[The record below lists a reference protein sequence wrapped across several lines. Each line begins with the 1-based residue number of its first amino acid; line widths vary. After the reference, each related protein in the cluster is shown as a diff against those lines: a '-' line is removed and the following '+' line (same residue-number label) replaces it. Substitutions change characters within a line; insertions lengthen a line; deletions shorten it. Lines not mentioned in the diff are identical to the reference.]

1 MIKLTDVLKA
11 SNGQLYGE
19 SVNEMFTDFCFNA
32 QKATDGELYI
42 AVVNHSMD
50 IAEAIQRGVS
60 GVICTSPPSVDTRAV
75 TVIVAQDP
83 MRAVVR
89 MSQAM
94 ASTAGI
100 HDPTPSMV
108 QVDTE
113 ALAHNVQLIRQHID
127 DGVALMAVVKAN
139 GYGHGAVTVA
149 RTALRHG
156 ASFLAVA
163 NLAEA
168 MVLRDAGIH
177 APILVLSYVPP
188 AVIGLAIQHDIHIA
202 LFDLGLARQYAQ
214 VAHDMG
220 RTLRVHVKLDTGMGR
235 LGLLPNQVEGVF
247 QQLVTLSH
255 LEIEGL
261 MTHFSMADTDPD
273 FTAKQLV
280 IFKECLA
287 SVRAMGVDVR
297 YVHTSNSP
305 ATIGVKD
312 DVFNLVR
319 PGLLLYGLQPSQ
331 SRRLDGLQPVM
342 SWKTVV
348 AQVKT
353 LPSQSTIGYG
363 NTYRTQGEEVIA
375 VIPVGY
381 ADGLRRAPKTWREVL
396 IRGQRA
402 PIVGRVSM
410 EKTTVNVTHIEG
422 VSVGDEVVLLGQQGD
437 DAITA
442 DDVAGWWGTINYEVV
457 TSILPRV
464 PRV

>member
-1 MIKLTDVLKA
+1 MIKLTDVLNA
-11 SNGQLYGE
+11 SSGQLYGE
-19 SVNEMFTDFCFNA
+19 SVSEMFTDFCFNA
-32 QKATDGELYI
+32 QEATTGELYV
-42 AVVNHSMD
+42 AVTNHPTD
-50 IAEAIQRGVS
+50 IAEAIERGVS

-75 TVIVAQDP
+75 TVIVAHDP
-83 MRAVVR
+83 IRVVVH
-89 MSQAM
+89 MLQAT
-94 ASTAGI
+94 ASTAGT
-100 HDPTPSMV
+100 HDPTPSKV
-108 QVDTE
+108 HVDTE

-127 DGVALMAVVKAN
+127 DSVALMAVVKAN

-168 MVLRDAGIH
+168 VVLRDAGID

-188 AVIGLAIQHDIHIA
+188 AAIGLAIQHEIHIA

-214 VAHDMG
+214 VAGDMG
-220 RTLRVHVKLDTGMGR
+220 RTLKVHVKLDTGMGR
-235 LGLLPNQVEGVF
+235 LGLLPNQVVGFF
-247 QQLVTLSH
+247 QQLVTLAH
-255 LEIEGL
+255 LDIEGL
-261 MTHFSMADTDPD
+261 MTHFSMADADAE
-273 FTAKQLV
+273 FTAKQLAV
-280 IFKECLA
+280 FKECLA
-287 SVRAMGVDVR
+287 SVRAMGIDIP

-312 DVFNLVR
+312 DVFNIVR
-319 PGLLLYGLQPSQ
+319 PGLLLYGLQPSH
-331 SRRLDGLQPVM
+331 SRQLDGLQPVM
-342 SWKTVV
+342 SWKTAVS
-348 AQVKT
+348 QVKT
-353 LPSQSTIGYG
+353 LPPQSTIGYG

-381 ADGLRRAPKTWREVL
+381 ADGLRRAPATWREVL

-410 EKTTVNVTHIEG
+410 EKTTVNVTHIDG
-422 VSVGDEVVLLGQQGD
+422 VSVGDEVVLLGEQGD
-437 DAITA
+437 DVITA
-442 DDVAGWWGTINYEVV
+442 DEVAGWWGTINYEVV